1 VRRTRVEAGAGV
13 VVVVALVALAGSSFQ
28 RQEEPS
34 AQVRAPSTTP
44 APSTTADRRGFRPL
58 AGVPLAGPTRL
69 RLLVASEPRPFVVD
83 LDQDSVQPVTGL
95 PTDGERVVS
104 VLPVG
109 EHAVIV
115 SDRVCT
121 SCRPSGPEVYG
132 IWRHSTTAVRLGS
145 AQEVVAA
152 RDGRAVWLLGHQN
165 TTSCTLGKVGLDG
178 RPRRPARPVSCATT
192 LLGELPAGLLVASG
206 TSDDPWERPTSL
218 VDHRGRRTRLG
229 FPAADL
235 LVAAT
240 GQLVLTSAE
249 PLAPLTLTNLRSG
262 ASWRLGWPSRL
273 RGGTHAASIHPNGRD
288 IVVGF
293 HGLASRAEAGYDL
306 WLLDTVTRRWQ
317 HLPDL
322 PAADIA
328 AKDID
333 LAWTRD
339 GRLVVLTGTATLG
352 QVVAVWRPGQ
362 RRLAIRPVKLP
373 EPSPGTDTLAIW

>member
-1 VRRTRVEAGAGV
+1 MRRTRVEAGVGV
-13 VVVVALVALAGSSFQ
+13 VVVVALVALAAGSFQ
-28 RQEEPS
+28 RDEEPS

-44 APSTTADRRGFRPL
+44 APSTTVDRPELRPL
-58 AGVPLAGPTRL
+58 AGVPLTGPTRL

-83 LDQDSVQPVTGL
+83 LDQASVQPVTGL
-95 PTDGERVVS
+95 PIDGERVVS

-115 SDRVCT
+115 SYRVCT
-121 SCRPSGPEVYG
+121 SCRPPGPEVYG
-132 IWRHSTTAVRLGS
+132 IWRGSTSAVRLGS
-145 AQEVVAA
+145 PQQVAAA
-152 RDGRAVWLLGHQN
+152 RDGRAVWLLGHQ
-165 TTSCTLGKVGLDG
+165 TTTACTLRRVGLDG
-178 RPRRPARPVSCATT
+178 RPRRPVWPVSCMTT

-206 TSDDPWERPTSL
+206 TSEDPWERLPSL
-218 VDHRGRRTRLG
+218 INHHGHRTRLG

-235 LVAAT
+235 LAAT

-249 PLAPLTLTNLRSG
+249 PLDPLTLTNLRSG

-273 RGGTHAASIHPNGRD
+273 RGGTHIAAVHPNGRD
-288 IVVGF
+288 IAVGF
-293 HGLASRAEAGYDL
+293 HGLAAPGKAGYDL
-306 WLLDTVTRRWQ
+306 WLLNTATRRWQ

-328 AKDID
+328 AKAID
-333 LAWTRD
+333 MAWTRD

-362 RRLAIRPVKLP
+362 PRLALRPVKLP
-373 EPSPGTDTLAIW
+373 EPSPGIDTLAIW

>member
-13 VVVVALVALAGSSFQ
+13 VVVVALVALAAGSFQ

-69 RLLVASEPRPFVVD
+69 RLLVASEPTPFVVD

-235 LVAAT
+235 LVACPVHSD
-240 GQLVLTSAE
+240 Q
-249 PLAPLTLTNLRSG
+249 PP
-262 ASWRLGWPSRL
+262 
-273 RGGTHAASIHPNGRD
+273 
-288 IVVGF
+288 
-293 HGLASRAEAGYDL
+293 
-306 WLLDTVTRRWQ
+306 
-317 HLPDL
+317 
-322 PAADIA
+322 
-328 AKDID
+328 
-333 LAWTRD
+333 
-339 GRLVVLTGTATLG
+339 
-352 QVVAVWRPGQ
+352 Q
-362 RRLAIRPVKLP
+362 RRQLAAWVAESAPRRHPRRQHPPKRPRHRGWVP
-373 EPSPGTDTLAIW
+373 RSCQSG